1 MKSNLISFHSHK
13 VRQVGYFATLNGF
26 IMHVV
31 ESNIN
36 SSLNQKVISQPD
48 SFKIFLEKV
57 CVNVNILEKVCVN
70 VNYQVFRTH
79 IC

>member
-1 MKSNLISFHSHK
+1 
-13 VRQVGYFATLNGF
+13 
-26 IMHVV
+26 MHVV

-36 SSLNQKVISQPD
+36 SSLDQKVISRPD

-70 VNYQVFRTH
+70 VNYQVLEHTLADVVSENQNFNLGS
-79 IC
+79 